1 MRNESGFIKR
11 WAVDRSNKV
20 ELLQELLEK
29 EYGIRTPEQL
39 EKAISEMS
47 KIDISLF
54 LTPADG
60 D

>member
-1 MRNESGFIKR
+1 M
-11 WAVDRSNKV
+11 DRSNKV

-54 LTPADG
+54 LTPAAG